1 VNDTADMFTTQ
12 NMNSTGVPTPLQPA
26 ALARV
31 ARAIALD
38 VAGVRCTSRQRNTHS
53 TESRQVRYPWHPRC
67 GRSVTVYEALTKG
80 GHPVCWREVDVVD
93 E

>member
-1 VNDTADMFTTQ
+1 MFTTQ

-38 VAGVRCTSRQRNTHS
+38 VAGVRLYKS
-53 TESRQVRYPWHPRC
+53 TTQHP
-67 GRSVTVYEALTKG
+67 
-80 GHPVCWREVDVVD
+80 
-93 E
+93 